1 MPQGSA
7 ALGVPQE
14 PARTRPQYPSYWLT
28 QLLVQAIRLISRHL
42 TEKIPA
48 NDRRCTT
55 QILVCPAAGILFARA
70 GSWEEAFWI
79 LAQLNKIKCR
89 FVELKS
95 GRAAESQQGRGQKSA
110 PLLCFVP
117 LPSSPPVAGAGDVKR
132 PHAPAPPP
140 PDGGGREG
148 KVKKAPAL
156 HLGLAGNRKETG
168 CRWRAGRPCS
178 IIVAQAF

>member
-1 MPQGSA
+1 MNLQK
-7 ALGVPQE
+7 E
-14 PARTRPQYPSYWLT
+14 
-28 QLLVQAIRLISRHL
+28 
-42 TEKIPA
+42 
-48 NDRRCTT
+48 
-55 QILVCPAAGILFARA
+55 
-70 GSWEEAFWI
+70 
-79 LAQLNKIKCR
+79 LNKIKCR

-117 LPSSPPVAGAGDVKR
+117 LPSSPPVAGAGDVQR